1 MSNRT
6 LSRVAWIVFALVTA
20 MFLIGILL
28 SLLPPTAAGTTPR
41 SSAFGTLLFSA
52 IMFPFPV
59 VGVLISS
66 RHPRNKIGWI
76 FLLIGVAWELAAF
89 LGGYSTFGL
98 VTHPGS
104 LPRPDVTAA
113 LTAWLWVPGIGLPGT
128 FLLLLFPDGR
138 LPSAKWKPL
147 AWLSVAALT
156 LPPIPMIFG
165 ARLLGDSGFP
175 HLRNPLLIESLRP
188 VITPL
193 VFLIPLIPICI
204 LGCAVA
210 LVRRFRRSAGVER
223 VQLKWLTSAA
233 AGVAGLFF
241 LMMAL
246 SIPSIFFGAASPSWL
261 NVLGSLS
268 PFSFA
273 LIPVAA
279 GFAILKHRLY
289 DIDVVI
295 NKTVVFGALAGFITL
310 VYVAIVVG
318 IGRAIG
324 SGDKPNLGLSI
335 LATAIVAIAFQ
346 PVREWVQHFA
356 NRLVYGHRATPYE
369 ILSRFS
375 DKVAETYATEDVLP
389 KMARTV
395 AEGTGAAH
403 AEVWLRSQGALRSAA
418 AWPIDGAGPSQA
430 LPLSD
435 GQLPSFTGI
444 DKAIPV
450 RHQGELLGALT
461 VTKPAGEPLTPAE
474 DKLLSDLA
482 SQAGLVL
489 RNVALTSELLSRLE
503 ELKAS
508 RQRLV
513 AAQDQERRRLERDLH
528 DGAQQHLVA
537 LKTRL
542 ALAQRVTERDPA
554 KAEQLIA
561 NLEQEAGEALDTL
574 RDLARG
580 IYPPVL
586 AAQGLDAAL
595 RAQASKSPLD
605 VDVRAD
611 GISRYPQ
618 DIEAAVYFCCLE
630 ALQNVAKYANAHH
643 ATVTLDQRAG
653 ELTFSV
659 IDDGVGFDPNSTAK
673 GSGTQNMADRVAAI
687 GGTLTVASN
696 PGTGTVVSGSV
707 PVKTL
712 EPA

>member
-1 MSNRT
+1 MSNKT
-6 LSRVAWIVFALVTA
+6 LSRVAWIVFIFIIGLLVLGCVFA
-20 MFLIGILL
+20 
-28 SLLPPTAAGTTPR
+28 LLPPTAGGTTSKSANLGTFV
-41 SSAFGTLLFSA
+41 SSVIMLPFS
-52 IMFPFPV
+52 I
-59 VGVLISS
+59 VGVLICS
-66 RHPRNKIGWI
+66 RLPRNKIGWI
-76 FLLIGVAWELAAF
+76 FLLIGATWNLAAF
-89 LGGYSTFGL
+89 LGGYSIFGL
-98 VTHPGS
+98 LTHPGS
-104 LPRPDVTAA
+104 LPGPDVAAA

-138 LPSAKWKPL
+138 LPSSAWKPL
-147 AWLSVAALT
+147 AWLSVVALA

-165 ARLLGDSGFP
+165 GRLLVDSGFP
-175 HLRNPLLIESLRP
+175 HLRNPLFIESLHQI
-188 VITPL
+188 VKPL
-193 VFLIPLIPICI
+193 VFLIPLIPVCI
-204 LGCAVA
+204 LGCAVS
-210 LVRRFRRSAGVER
+210 LVRRFRRSTGVER

-233 AGVAGLFF
+233 AAVAAVFF

-246 SIPSIFFGAASPSWL
+246 SIPEIFFGAEAPSWL
-261 NVLGSLS
+261 NFLGAVS

-273 LIPVAA
+273 LIPIAA

-289 DIDVVI
+289 DIDVVV

-318 IGRAIG
+318 IGHAIG

-335 LATAIVAIAFQ
+335 LATAVVAIAFQ
-346 PVREWVQHFA
+346 PVRDRVQHFA
-356 NRLVYGHRATPYE
+356 NRLVYGQRATPYE
-369 ILSRFS
+369 VLSRFS
-375 DKVAETYATEDVLP
+375 DKVADTYATEEVLP

-403 AEVWLRSQGALRSAA
+403 AEVWLRSQDALRSAA
-418 AWPIDGAGPSQA
+418 AWPTGGASHSGRLA
-430 LPLSD
+430 LSD
-435 GQLPSFTGI
+435 GQLPSFSGI

-489 RNVALTSELLSRLE
+489 RNVGLTSELLARLE

-542 ALAQRVTERDPA
+542 ALAQRLTERDPA

-561 NLEQEAGEALDTL
+561 NLEQEADEALDTL

-595 RAQASKSPLD
+595 RAQASKTPLD
-605 VDVRAD
+605 VEVRAE

-618 DIEAAVYFCCLE
+618 EVEAAIYFCCLE

-643 ATVTLDQRAG
+643 ATITLGHRAD
-653 ELTFSV
+653 EVTFSV
-659 IDDGVGFDPNSTAK
+659 MDDGVGFDPDATAK
-673 GSGTQNMADRVAAI
+673 GSGTQNMADRVAAM
-687 GGTLTVASN
+687 GGTLTVAST
-696 PGTGTVVSGSV
+696 PGAGTIVSASL